1 MAGRSSQ
8 VLVRV
13 KATLQ
18 GTFIM
23 GLTNKAAL
31 ITGGDSGIGLALAKW
46 FVEEGVYVFITG
58 RRR

>member
-1 MAGRSSQ
+1 
-8 VLVRV
+8 
-13 KATLQ
+13 
-18 GTFIM
+18 M

-31 ITGGDSGIGLALAKW
+31 ITGGDSGIDLALAKW